1 MPIAV
6 SPSAEHKR
14 FHPDGEFATA
24 KGIHQKRTV
33 MIVSSYSTVTIE
45 DLAAAEPELIKWFQ
59 MYICRNRQMNIDL
72 AMRAKRSGFRALVV
86 TVDYNKR
93 GLRYND
99 VRNGYY
105 YPYPIVNYKPTN
117 DHELNSYVAK
127 DGIWQNIQ
135 WLKKAT
141 GLPIVIK
148 GILTAEDARLAV
160 DNGADAILVSNHG
173 GRQLDGSPATLEA
186 LPEIVEEVGHEVD
199 VYMDGGV
206 RTGADVFKALAIG
219 AKVVF
224 VGRAVCW
231 ALVCNGSDGVK
242 QVLDI
247 LNNELENYMSIA
259 GTPNVRNITRNHVRY
274 VNDYRNH
281 LKSIL

>member
-1 MPIAV
+1 M
-6 SPSAEHKR
+6 
-14 FHPDGEFATA
+14 
-24 KGIHQKRTV
+24 
-33 MIVSSYSTVTIE
+33 
-45 DLAAAEPELIKWFQ
+45 WFQ
-59 MYICRNRQMNIDL
+59 MFLCRDRNMTIDL
-72 AMRAKRSGFRALVV
+72 ALRAKRSGFRALVL
-86 TVDYNKR
+86 TVDYPTASLKYHDIKSQ
-93 GLRYND
+93 YNY
-99 VRNGYY
+99 V
-105 YPYPIVNYKPTN
+105 YPIVNYNPYN
-117 DHELNSYVAK
+117 VSELNNFVAK
-127 DGIWQNIQ
+127 DCIWKDIQ
-135 WLKKAT
+135 WLKETT

-186 LPEIVEEVGHEVD
+186 LPEIVKEVGREID

-224 VGRAVCW
+224 VGRPVCW
-231 ALVCNGSDGVK
+231 GLVCNGSDGVK

-247 LNNELENYMSIA
+247 LHNELDNYMTIA
-259 GTPNVRNITRNHVRY
+259 GTPTVGDITRNHVRY